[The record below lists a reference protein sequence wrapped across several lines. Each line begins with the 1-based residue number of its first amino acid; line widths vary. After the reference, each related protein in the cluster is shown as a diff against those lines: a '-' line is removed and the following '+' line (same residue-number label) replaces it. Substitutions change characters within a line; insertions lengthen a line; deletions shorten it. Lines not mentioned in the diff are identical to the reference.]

1 MTYQIKIKTGLADGP
16 FNIYMNDTTGGNLIS
31 SNVTKGDLLNGV
43 QVTLTSGQDLSLIYF
58 VLKNMD
64 PECLNSISIVAP
76 TTTTTSTS
84 TTTTTAVPTTTTTTT
99 TVAPTTTTTTTVAP
113 TTTSTTTTTTTVGI
127 PTVYFDSNY
136 NGILSTCVADGGK
149 TWSRLTGPVG
159 TTVVLTV
166 SVNHYVTWLAAG
178 AASACA
184 TAFVNETV
192 LPFVTPTY
200 GTQLSTT
207 TVTSVAVPS
216 VITNNASFTITIP
229 AGGYKDLMLRYLTQ
243 NLGGNY
249 STGQARL
256 QVTSINGT
264 TVIGDAIVATYP
276 CSIIG
281 VC

>member
-1 MTYQIKIKTGLADGP
+1 MTYKIKIKTGLAVGP

-31 SNVTKGDLLNGV
+31 SGVTKGALLDGV
-43 QVTLTSGQDLSLIYF
+43 QVTLTSGQDLTLVYF

-64 PECLNSISIVAP
+64 PECLNSVSIIAP
-76 TTTTTSTS
+76 ATTTTS
-84 TTTTTAVPTTTTTTT
+84 TTTTTTTGIPTTTTTTT
-99 TVAPTTTTTTTVAP
+99 APPTTTTTTTIPP

-136 NGILSTCVADGGK
+136 NGVLSTCAGDGGK

-159 TTVVLTV
+159 TVLTMTL
-166 SVNHYVTWLAAG
+166 SVNHYVTWLATG
-178 AASACA
+178 AVSACA

-207 TVTSVAVPS
+207 TVTSTAVPS
-216 VITNNASFTITIP
+216 VITNNTTFSITIP
-229 AGGYKDLMLRYLTQ
+229 AGGYKDLMLRYFTQ

-256 QVTSINGT
+256 QVTTINGT
-264 TVIGDAIVATYP
+264 AVIGDAIVATYP
-276 CSIIG
+276 CTIIG

>member
-1 MTYQIKIKTGLADGP
+1 MTYKIKITTGLADGP
-16 FNIYMNDTTGGNLIS
+16 FNIYMNDTTGANLIS
-31 SNVTKGDLLNGV
+31 SNVTKSSLLDGV
-43 QVTLTSGQDLSLIYF
+43 QIILTSGQDLTLVNF

-64 PECLNSISIVAP
+64 PECLNSISIIAP
-76 TTTTTSTS
+76 TTTTTST
-84 TTTTTAVPTTTTTTT
+84 TTTTTTGTPTTTTTTT

-159 TTVVLTV
+159 TVLTMTL
-166 SVNHYVTWLAAG
+166 SVNHYVTWLATG

-184 TAFVNETV
+184 TAFVNEVV
-192 LPFVTPTY
+192 LPFTTLIY

-207 TVTSVAVPS
+207 TVTSTAVPS
-216 VITNNASFTITIP
+216 VITNNATFSITIP
-229 AGGYKDLMLRYLTQ
+229 AGGYKDLMLRYFTQ
-243 NLGGNY
+243 NLGGGY